1 MTTESMFLGEK
12 MESFIGWR
20 VKTRGFLD
28 AKNNGKKGKIVSVE
42 NGKFVVVF
50 NKYHVTMAGNLFR
63 STNIYS
69 YIYRLWKRTI
79 VVIIYLSKNSTY
91 ILLDLPKNTHART
104 YIYYK
109 YHNVFS

>member
-50 NKYHVTMAGNLFR
+50 NKMRTKWSPGSALSKFEMYPANSTRVIKDSEMRPTFSELFR
-63 STNIYS
+63 C
-69 YIYRLWKRTI
+69 
-79 VVIIYLSKNSTY
+79 
-91 ILLDLPKNTHART
+91 PKKHKDERICARQGCVACHF
-104 YIYYK
+104 YC
-109 YHNVFS
+109 